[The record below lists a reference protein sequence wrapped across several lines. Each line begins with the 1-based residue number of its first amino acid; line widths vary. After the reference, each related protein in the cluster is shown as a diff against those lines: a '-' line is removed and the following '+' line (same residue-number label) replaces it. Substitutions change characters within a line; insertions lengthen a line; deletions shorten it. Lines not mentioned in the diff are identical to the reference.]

1 MFKRIIAIIGKE
13 ARELLRDPL
22 YLGLALVV
30 PMMIIII
37 MGEGM
42 TLDVKNIPVAF
53 YDRDR
58 SAASREYVS
67 SFTNSEYFTLFG
79 MLDREGQAEEL
90 MAQGK
95 IRLCIEIP
103 ENFSEK
109 LAGNKPVSVRVSVDG
124 SFPSRSEVVTGYV
137 GAINQQTNNLL
148 ISRYK
153 SSYGQNVSLPSVEPI
168 AISWY
173 NPTLESKNFLVPG
186 LISTILMFYP
196 SLLAALVVVREK
208 EVGTIYNLYCSP
220 VKGWEVVIG
229 KAVPYIVV
237 SFVAYLLIFLLS
249 VLFFEVRF
257 TGSFIALT
265 VSALLFLF
273 CTVGYGLLI
282 SIIASSQL
290 SAMFITILTT
300 MLPSFFYS
308 GFLAPIT
315 SQSALGQFVSIFLPS
330 TYFMYIVRGIYLKG
344 ASFAI
349 IWPDLVALLV
359 YAVILYF
366 LAIVSFRKKVS

>member
-13 ARELLRDPL
+13 TRELLRDPL

-67 SFTNSEYFTLFG
+67 SFTNSEYFKLFG

-90 MAQGK
+90 MARGK

-103 ENFSEK
+103 ENFSER
-109 LAGNKPVSVRVSVDG
+109 LAGNKPVSVRVAVDG
-124 SFPSRSEVVTGYV
+124 SFPSRSEVITGYV

-148 ISRYK
+148 LSRYK
-153 SSYGQNVSLPSVEPI
+153 SVYGQNVSLPSTELI

-229 KAVPYIVV
+229 KAVPYIAI

-257 TGSFIALT
+257 TGSFFALT
-265 VSALLFLF
+265 VSALLFLT

-290 SAMFITILTT
+290 AAMFITILTT

-308 GFLAPIT
+308 GFLAPVT
-315 SQSALGQFVSIFLPS
+315 SQSALGQFISAFLPS

-349 IWPDLVALLV
+349 IWPDLLALLI

-366 LAIVSFRKKVS
+366 LAIACFRKKVN

>member
-13 ARELLRDPL
+13 TRELLRDPL

-67 SFTNSEYFTLFG
+67 SFTNSEYFKFFG

-90 MAQGK
+90 MAEGK

-103 ENFSEK
+103 ENFSER

-124 SFPSRSEVVTGYV
+124 SFPSRSEVITGYV

-148 ISRYK
+148 IERYK
-153 SSYGQNVSLPSVEPI
+153 TTYGQNVSLPSAEMI

-196 SLLAALVVVREK
+196 SLLAALIVVREK
-208 EVGTIYNLYCSP
+208 ETGTIYNLYCSP

-229 KAVPYIVV
+229 KAIPYIVI

-249 VLFFEVRF
+249 VLLFEVRF

-265 VSALLFLF
+265 VSALLFLL

-290 SAMFITILTT
+290 AAMFITILTT

-308 GFLAPIT
+308 GFLSPVT
-315 SQSALGQFVSIFLPS
+315 SQSALGQFISIFLPS

-349 IWPDLVALLV
+349 IWPNMFALLI

-366 LAIVSFRKKVS
+366 LAIACFRKKVS

>member
-13 ARELLRDPL
+13 TRELLRDPL

-58 SAASREYVS
+58 SAASREYIS
-67 SFTNSEYFTLFG
+67 SFTNSEYFKLFG
-79 MLDREGQAEEL
+79 ILDREGQAEEL

-95 IRLCIEIP
+95 IRLCVEIP
-103 ENFSEK
+103 ENFSER
-109 LAGNKPVSVRVSVDG
+109 LTGNKPVSVRVSVDG
-124 SFPSRSEVVTGYV
+124 SFPSRSEVITGYV

-148 ISRYK
+148 IERYK
-153 SSYGQNVSLPSVEPI
+153 SVYGQNVSLPSAELI
-168 AISWY
+168 AVSWY

-196 SLLAALVVVREK
+196 SLLAALIVVREK

-229 KAVPYIVV
+229 KAVPYIVI

-257 TGSFIALT
+257 TGSFVALT
-265 VSALLFLF
+265 VSALLFLI
-273 CTVGYGLLI
+273 CTVGYGLLV

-290 SAMFITILTT
+290 AAMFITILTT

-308 GFLAPIT
+308 GFLSPVT
-315 SQSALGQFVSIFLPS
+315 SQSALGQFISIFLPS

-349 IWPDLVALLV
+349 IWPDLLALLI
-359 YAVILYF
+359 YAIILYF
-366 LAIVSFRKKVS
+366 LAINCFRKKVS

>member
-13 ARELLRDPL
+13 TRELLRDPL

-67 SFTNSEYFTLFG
+67 SFTNSEYFKLFG

-90 MAQGK
+90 MARGK

-103 ENFSEK
+103 ENFSER
-109 LAGNKPVSVRVSVDG
+109 LAGNKPVSVRVAVDG
-124 SFPSRSEVVTGYV
+124 SFPSRSEVITGYV

-148 ISRYK
+148 LSRYK
-153 SSYGQNVSLPSVEPI
+153 SVYGQNVSLPSTELI

-229 KAVPYIVV
+229 KAVPYIAI

-257 TGSFIALT
+257 TGSFVALT
-265 VSALLFLF
+265 VSALLFLI

-290 SAMFITILTT
+290 AAMFITILTT

-308 GFLAPIT
+308 GFLAPVT
-315 SQSALGQFVSIFLPS
+315 SQSALGQFISIFLPS

-349 IWPDLVALLV
+349 IWPDLLALLI

-366 LAIVSFRKKVS
+366 LAIACFRKKVN

>member
-1 MFKRIIAIIGKE
+1 MFKRIIAVIGKE
-13 ARELLRDPL
+13 TRELLRDPL

-109 LAGNKPVSVRVSVDG
+109 LVGNKPVSVRVSVDG

-148 ISRYK
+148 IARYK

-220 VKGWEVVIG
+220 IKGWEVVIG
-229 KAVPYIVV
+229 KAVPYILV

-265 VSALLFLF
+265 VSALLFLV

-290 SAMFITILTT
+290 AAMFITILTT

-308 GFLAPIT
+308 GFLSPIT
-315 SQSALGQFVSIFLPS
+315 SQSVLGQFISIFLPS

-349 IWPDLVALLV
+349 IWPDLLALLI

>member
-13 ARELLRDPL
+13 TRELLRDPL

-53 YDRDR
+53 YDHDR
-58 SAASREYVS
+58 SAASREYIS
-67 SFTNSEYFTLFG
+67 SFTNSEYFKLFG
-79 MLDREGQAEEL
+79 ILDREGQAEEL

-95 IRLCIEIP
+95 IRLCVEIP
-103 ENFSEK
+103 ENFSER
-109 LAGNKPVSVRVSVDG
+109 LTGNKPVSVRVSVDG
-124 SFPSRSEVVTGYV
+124 SFPSRSEVITGYV

-148 ISRYK
+148 IERYK
-153 SSYGQNVSLPSVEPI
+153 SVYGQNISLPSAELI
-168 AISWY
+168 AVSWY

-196 SLLAALVVVREK
+196 SLLAALIVVREK

-229 KAVPYIVV
+229 KAVPYIVI

-257 TGSFIALT
+257 TGSFVALT
-265 VSALLFLF
+265 VSALLFLI
-273 CTVGYGLLI
+273 CTVGYGLLV

-290 SAMFITILTT
+290 AAMFITILTT

-308 GFLAPIT
+308 GFLSPVT
-315 SQSALGQFVSIFLPS
+315 SQSALGQFISIFLPS

-349 IWPDLVALLV
+349 IWPDLLALLI
-359 YAVILYF
+359 YAIILYF
-366 LAIVSFRKKVS
+366 LAINCFRKKVS

>member
-13 ARELLRDPL
+13 TRELLRDPL

-58 SAASREYVS
+58 SAASREYIS
-67 SFTNSEYFTLFG
+67 SFTNSEYFKLFG
-79 MLDREGQAEEL
+79 ILDREGQAEEL

-95 IRLCIEIP
+95 IRLCVEIP
-103 ENFSEK
+103 ENFSER
-109 LAGNKPVSVRVSVDG
+109 LIGNKPVSVRVSVDG
-124 SFPSRSEVVTGYV
+124 SFPSRSEVITGYV

-148 ISRYK
+148 IERYK
-153 SSYGQNVSLPSVEPI
+153 SVYGQNISLPSAELI
-168 AISWY
+168 AVSWY

-196 SLLAALVVVREK
+196 SLLAALIVVREK

-229 KAVPYIVV
+229 KAVPYIVI

-257 TGSFIALT
+257 TGSFVALT
-265 VSALLFLF
+265 VSALLFLI
-273 CTVGYGLLI
+273 CTVGYGLLV

-290 SAMFITILTT
+290 AAMFITILTT

-308 GFLAPIT
+308 GFLSPVT
-315 SQSALGQFVSIFLPS
+315 SQSALGQFISIFLPS

-349 IWPDLVALLV
+349 IWPDLLALLI
-359 YAVILYF
+359 YAIILYF
-366 LAIVSFRKKVS
+366 LAINCFRKKVS

>member
-13 ARELLRDPL
+13 TRELLRDPL

-58 SAASREYVS
+58 SAASREYIS
-67 SFTNSEYFTLFG
+67 SFTNSEYFKLFG
-79 MLDREGQAEEL
+79 ILDREDQAEEL

-95 IRLCIEIP
+95 IRLCVEIP
-103 ENFSEK
+103 ENFSER
-109 LAGNKPVSVRVSVDG
+109 LTGNKPVSVRVSVDG
-124 SFPSRSEVVTGYV
+124 SFPSRSEVITGYV

-148 ISRYK
+148 IERYK
-153 SSYGQNVSLPSVEPI
+153 SVYGQNISLPSAELI
-168 AISWY
+168 AVSWY

-196 SLLAALVVVREK
+196 SLLAALIVVREK

-229 KAVPYIVV
+229 KAVPYIVI

-257 TGSFIALT
+257 TGSFVALT
-265 VSALLFLF
+265 VSALLFLI
-273 CTVGYGLLI
+273 CTVGYGLLV

-290 SAMFITILTT
+290 AAMFITILTT

-308 GFLAPIT
+308 GFLSPVT
-315 SQSALGQFVSIFLPS
+315 SQSALGQFISIFLPS

-349 IWPDLVALLV
+349 IWPDLLALLI
-359 YAVILYF
+359 YAIILYF
-366 LAIVSFRKKVS
+366 LAINCFRKKVS

>member
-22 YLGLALVV
+22 YLSLALVV

-79 MLDREGQAEEL
+79 MLDREGQAEAL
-90 MAQGK
+90 MAECK

-103 ENFSEK
+103 ENFSER
-109 LAGNKPVSVRVSVDG
+109 LAANRPVSVRVSVDG
-124 SFPSRSEVVTGYV
+124 SFPSRSEVITGYV

-148 ISRYK
+148 IARYK
-153 SSYGQNVSLPSVEPI
+153 STYGQNASLPSVEPI

-196 SLLAALVVVREK
+196 SLLAALIVVREK

-257 TGSFIALT
+257 TGSFVALT
-265 VSALLFLF
+265 VSALLFLL

-282 SIIASSQL
+282 SIVASSQL
-290 SAMFITILTT
+290 AAMFITILTT

-308 GFLAPIT
+308 GFLSPVT
-315 SQSALGQFVSIFLPS
+315 SQSALGQFISIFLPS

-344 ASFAI
+344 ASFTI
-349 IWPDLVALLV
+349 IWPDLLALLLYSV
-359 YAVILYF
+359 VLYF
-366 LAIVSFRKKVS
+366 LAITCFRKKVS

>member
-13 ARELLRDPL
+13 TRELLRDPL

-67 SFTNSEYFTLFG
+67 SFTNSEYFKLFG

-90 MAQGK
+90 MARGK

-103 ENFSEK
+103 ENFSER
-109 LAGNKPVSVRVSVDG
+109 LAGNKPVSVRVAVDG
-124 SFPSRSEVVTGYV
+124 SFPSRSEVITGYV
-137 GAINQQTNNLL
+137 GAVNQQTNNLL
-148 ISRYK
+148 LSRYK
-153 SSYGQNVSLPSVEPI
+153 SVYGQNVSLPSTELI

-229 KAVPYIVV
+229 KAVPYIAI

-257 TGSFIALT
+257 TGSFFALT
-265 VSALLFLF
+265 VSALLFLT

-290 SAMFITILTT
+290 AAMFITILTT

-308 GFLAPIT
+308 GFLAPVT
-315 SQSALGQFVSIFLPS
+315 SQSALGQFISVFLPS

-344 ASFAI
+344 ASFPI
-349 IWPDLVALLV
+349 IWPDLLALLI

-366 LAIVSFRKKVS
+366 LAIACFRKKVN

>member
-1 MFKRIIAIIGKE
+1 MFKRVIAIIGKE
-13 ARELLRDPL
+13 TRELLRDPL

-67 SFTNSEYFTLFG
+67 SFTNSEYFKLFG

-90 MAQGK
+90 MARGK

-103 ENFSEK
+103 ENFSER
-109 LAGNKPVSVRVSVDG
+109 LAGNKPVSVRVAVDG
-124 SFPSRSEVVTGYV
+124 SFPSRSEVITGYV

-148 ISRYK
+148 LSRYK
-153 SSYGQNVSLPSVEPI
+153 SVYGQNVSLPSTELI

-229 KAVPYIVV
+229 KAVPYIVI

-257 TGSFIALT
+257 TGSFVALT
-265 VSALLFLF
+265 VSALLFLIS
-273 CTVGYGLLI
+273 TVGYGLLV

-290 SAMFITILTT
+290 AAMFITILTT

-308 GFLAPIT
+308 GFLSPVT
-315 SQSALGQFVSIFLPS
+315 SQSALGQFISIFLPS

-349 IWPDLVALLV
+349 IWPDMLALLI
-359 YAVILYF
+359 YAIILYF
-366 LAIVSFRKKVS
+366 LAINCFRKKVS

>member
-13 ARELLRDPL
+13 TRELLRDPL
-22 YLGLALVV
+22 YLALALIV

-290 SAMFITILTT
+290 AAMFITILTT

-315 SQSALGQFVSIFLPS
+315 SQSTLGQFVSIFLPS

-349 IWPDLVALLV
+349 IWPDLVALLI

>member
-13 ARELLRDPL
+13 TRELLRDPL

-229 KAVPYIVV
+229 KAVPYIVI

-290 SAMFITILTT
+290 AAMFITILTT

-308 GFLAPIT
+308 GFLSPIT

-349 IWPDLVALLV
+349 IWPDLLALLI

>member
-13 ARELLRDPL
+13 TRELLRDPL

-58 SAASREYVS
+58 SAASREYIS
-67 SFTNSEYFTLFG
+67 SFTNSEYFKLFG
-79 MLDREGQAEEL
+79 ILDREGQAEEL

-95 IRLCIEIP
+95 IRLCVEIP
-103 ENFSEK
+103 ENFSER
-109 LAGNKPVSVRVSVDG
+109 LTGNKPVSVRVSVDG
-124 SFPSRSEVVTGYV
+124 SFPSRSEVITGYV

-148 ISRYK
+148 IERYK
-153 SSYGQNVSLPSVEPI
+153 SVYGQNISLPSAELI
-168 AISWY
+168 AVSWY

-196 SLLAALVVVREK
+196 SLLAALIVVREK

-229 KAVPYIVV
+229 KAVPYIVI

-257 TGSFIALT
+257 TGSFVALT
-265 VSALLFLF
+265 VSALLFLI
-273 CTVGYGLLI
+273 CTVGYGLLV

-290 SAMFITILTT
+290 AAMFITILTT

-308 GFLAPIT
+308 GFLSPVT
-315 SQSALGQFVSIFLPS
+315 SQSALGQFISIFLPS

-349 IWPDLVALLV
+349 IWPDLLALLI
-359 YAVILYF
+359 YAIILYF
-366 LAIVSFRKKVS
+366 LAINCFRKKVS

>member
-1 MFKRIIAIIGKE
+1 MFKRVMAIIAKE
-13 ARELLRDPL
+13 TRELLRDPL

-67 SFTNSEYFTLFG
+67 SFTNSEYFKLFG

-90 MAQGK
+90 MAEGK

-103 ENFSEK
+103 ENFSER

-124 SFPSRSEVVTGYV
+124 SFPARSEVISGYV

-148 ISRYK
+148 IERYK
-153 SSYGQNVSLPSVEPI
+153 NTYGQNISLPSVEPI
-168 AISWY
+168 TISWY

-186 LISTILMFYP
+186 LIATILMFYP

-220 VKGWEVVIG
+220 VRSWEVVIG
-229 KAVPYIVV
+229 KAVPYIVI

-257 TGSFIALT
+257 TGNFLALT
-265 VSALLFLF
+265 VSALLFLI
-273 CTVGYGLLI
+273 CTVGYGLLV

-290 SAMFITILTT
+290 AAMFITILTT

-308 GFLAPIT
+308 GFLSPVT
-315 SQSALGQFVSIFLPS
+315 SQSTLGQIISIFLPS

-349 IWPDLVALLV
+349 IWQDMFALLI
-359 YAVILYF
+359 YAAVLYF
-366 LAIVSFRKKVS
+366 LAIRCFRKKVS

>member
-13 ARELLRDPL
+13 TRELLRDPL

-58 SAASREYVS
+58 SAASREYIS
-67 SFTNSEYFTLFG
+67 SFTNSEYFKLFG
-79 MLDREGQAEEL
+79 ILDREGQAEEL

-95 IRLCIEIP
+95 IRLCVEIP
-103 ENFSEK
+103 ENFSER
-109 LAGNKPVSVRVSVDG
+109 LTGNKPVSVRVSVDG
-124 SFPSRSEVVTGYV
+124 SFPSRSEVITGYV

-148 ISRYK
+148 IERYK
-153 SSYGQNVSLPSVEPI
+153 SVYGQNISLPSAELI
-168 AISWY
+168 AVSWY

-196 SLLAALVVVREK
+196 SLLAALIVVREK

-229 KAVPYIVV
+229 KAVPYIVI

-257 TGSFIALT
+257 TGSFVALT
-265 VSALLFLF
+265 VSALLFLI
-273 CTVGYGLLI
+273 CTVGYGLLV

-290 SAMFITILTT
+290 AAMFITILTT

-308 GFLAPIT
+308 GFLSPVT
-315 SQSALGQFVSIFLPS
+315 SQSALGQFISIFLPS

-349 IWPDLVALLV
+349 ILPDLLALLI
-359 YAVILYF
+359 YAIILYF
-366 LAIVSFRKKVS
+366 LAINCFRKKVS

>member
-13 ARELLRDPL
+13 TRELLRDPL

-103 ENFSEK
+103 EDFSEK

-229 KAVPYIVV
+229 KAVPYIVI

-290 SAMFITILTT
+290 AAMFITILTT

-308 GFLAPIT
+308 GFLSPIT
-315 SQSALGQFVSIFLPS
+315 SQSTLGQFVSIFLPS

-344 ASFAI
+344 ASFSI
-349 IWPDLVALLV
+349 IWPDLVALLI

>member
-13 ARELLRDPL
+13 TRELLRDPL

-290 SAMFITILTT
+290 AAMFITILTT

-308 GFLAPIT
+308 GFLSPIT

-344 ASFAI
+344 ASFGI
-349 IWPDLVALLV
+349 IWPDLLALLI

>member
-13 ARELLRDPL
+13 TRELLRDPL

-67 SFTNSEYFTLFG
+67 SFTNSEYFKLFG

-90 MAQGK
+90 MARGK

-103 ENFSEK
+103 ENFSER
-109 LAGNKPVSVRVSVDG
+109 LAGNKPVSVRVAVDG
-124 SFPSRSEVVTGYV
+124 SFPSRSEVITGYV

-148 ISRYK
+148 LSRYK
-153 SSYGQNVSLPSVEPI
+153 SVYGQNVSLPSTELI

-229 KAVPYIVV
+229 KAVPYIAI

-257 TGSFIALT
+257 TGSFFALT
-265 VSALLFLF
+265 VSALLFLT

-290 SAMFITILTT
+290 AAMFITILTT

-308 GFLAPIT
+308 GFLAPVT
-315 SQSALGQFVSIFLPS
+315 SQSALGQFISVFLPS

-349 IWPDLVALLV
+349 IWPDLLALLI

-366 LAIVSFRKKVS
+366 LAIACFRKKVN

>member
-13 ARELLRDPL
+13 TRELLRDPL

-67 SFTNSEYFTLFG
+67 SFTNSEYFKLFG

-90 MAQGK
+90 MARGK

-103 ENFSEK
+103 ENFSER
-109 LAGNKPVSVRVSVDG
+109 LAGNKPVSVRVAVDG
-124 SFPSRSEVVTGYV
+124 SFPSRSEVITGYV

-148 ISRYK
+148 LSRYK
-153 SSYGQNVSLPSVEPI
+153 SVYGQNVSLPSTELI

-229 KAVPYIVV
+229 KAVPYIAI

-257 TGSFIALT
+257 TGSFFALT
-265 VSALLFLF
+265 VSALLFLT
-273 CTVGYGLLI
+273 CTVGYGLLV

-290 SAMFITILTT
+290 AAMFITILTT

-308 GFLAPIT
+308 GFLAPVT
-315 SQSALGQFVSIFLPS
+315 SQSALGQFISVFLPS

-349 IWPDLVALLV
+349 IWPDLLALLI

-366 LAIVSFRKKVS
+366 LAIACFRKKVN

>member
-90 MAQGK
+90 MAEGK

-103 ENFSEK
+103 ENFSER

-124 SFPSRSEVVTGYV
+124 SFPARSEVVSGYV

-148 ISRYK
+148 IERYK
-153 SSYGQNVSLPSVEPI
+153 SVYGQNISLPSVQPI
-168 AISWY
+168 TISWY

-186 LISTILMFYP
+186 LIATILMFYP

-229 KAVPYIVV
+229 KAVPYVV
-237 SFVAYLLIFLLS
+237 ISFVAYLLIFLLS

-257 TGSFIALT
+257 TGSFVALT
-265 VSALLFLF
+265 VSALLFLI

-282 SIIASSQL
+282 SIVASSQL
-290 SAMFITILTT
+290 AAMFITILTT

-308 GFLAPIT
+308 GFLAPVT
-315 SQSALGQFVSIFLPS
+315 SQSAMGQFISIFLPS

-349 IWPDLVALLV
+349 IWPDMFALLV

-366 LAIVSFRKKVS
+366 LAIHCFRKKVS

>member
-13 ARELLRDPL
+13 TRELLRDPL

-58 SAASREYVS
+58 SAASREYIS
-67 SFTNSEYFTLFG
+67 SFTNSEYFKLCG
-79 MLDREGQAEEL
+79 ILDREGQAEEL

-95 IRLCIEIP
+95 IRLCVEIP
-103 ENFSEK
+103 ENFSER
-109 LAGNKPVSVRVSVDG
+109 LTGNKPVSVRVSVDG
-124 SFPSRSEVVTGYV
+124 SFPSRSEVITGYV

-148 ISRYK
+148 IERYK
-153 SSYGQNVSLPSVEPI
+153 SVYGQNISLPSAELI
-168 AISWY
+168 AVSWY

-196 SLLAALVVVREK
+196 SLLAALIVVREK

-229 KAVPYIVV
+229 KAVPYIVI

-257 TGSFIALT
+257 TGSFVALT
-265 VSALLFLF
+265 VSALLFLI
-273 CTVGYGLLI
+273 CTVGYGLLV

-290 SAMFITILTT
+290 AAMFITILTT

-308 GFLAPIT
+308 GFLSPVT
-315 SQSALGQFVSIFLPS
+315 SQSALGQFISIFLPS

-349 IWPDLVALLV
+349 IWPDLLALLI
-359 YAVILYF
+359 YAIILYF
-366 LAIVSFRKKVS
+366 LAINCFRKKVS

>member
-13 ARELLRDPL
+13 TRELLRDPL

-79 MLDREGQAEEL
+79 ILDREGQAEEL

-153 SSYGQNVSLPSVEPI
+153 SSYGQNVTLPSVEPI

-229 KAVPYIVV
+229 KAVPYIVI

-290 SAMFITILTT
+290 AAMFITILTT

-308 GFLAPIT
+308 GFLSPIT

-349 IWPDLVALLV
+349 IWPDLLALLI

>member
-13 ARELLRDPL
+13 TRELLRDPL

-58 SAASREYVS
+58 SAASREYIS
-67 SFTNSEYFTLFG
+67 SFTNSEYFKLFG
-79 MLDREGQAEEL
+79 ILDREGQAEEL

-95 IRLCIEIP
+95 IRLCVEIP
-103 ENFSEK
+103 ENFSER
-109 LAGNKPVSVRVSVDG
+109 LIGNKPVSVRVSVDG
-124 SFPSRSEVVTGYV
+124 SFPSRSEVITGYV

-148 ISRYK
+148 IERYK
-153 SSYGQNVSLPSVEPI
+153 SVYGQNVSLPSAELI
-168 AISWY
+168 AVSWY

-196 SLLAALVVVREK
+196 SLLAALIVVREK

-229 KAVPYIVV
+229 KAVPYIVI

-257 TGSFIALT
+257 TGSFVALT
-265 VSALLFLF
+265 VSALLFLI
-273 CTVGYGLLI
+273 CTVGYGLLV

-290 SAMFITILTT
+290 AAMFITILTT

-308 GFLAPIT
+308 GFLSPVT
-315 SQSALGQFVSIFLPS
+315 SQSALGQFISIFLPS

-349 IWPDLVALLV
+349 IWPDLLALLI
-359 YAVILYF
+359 YAIILYL
-366 LAIVSFRKKVS
+366 LAINCFRKKVS

>member
-229 KAVPYIVV
+229 KAVPYIAI

-257 TGSFIALT
+257 TGSFFALT
-265 VSALLFLF
+265 VSALLFLT

-290 SAMFITILTT
+290 AAMFITILTT

-308 GFLAPIT
+308 GFLAPVT
-315 SQSALGQFVSIFLPS
+315 SQSALGQFISVFLPS

-349 IWPDLVALLV
+349 IWPDLLALLI

-366 LAIVSFRKKVS
+366 LAIACFRKKVN

>member
-13 ARELLRDPL
+13 TRELLRDPL

-67 SFTNSEYFTLFG
+67 SFTNSEYFKLFG

-90 MAQGK
+90 MARGK

-103 ENFSEK
+103 ENFSER
-109 LAGNKPVSVRVSVDG
+109 LAGNKPVSVRVAVDG
-124 SFPSRSEVVTGYV
+124 SFPSRSEVITGYV

-148 ISRYK
+148 LSRYK
-153 SSYGQNVSLPSVEPI
+153 SVYGQNVSLPSTELI

-229 KAVPYIVV
+229 KAVPYIAI

-257 TGSFIALT
+257 TGSFFALT
-265 VSALLFLF
+265 VSALLFLT

-290 SAMFITILTT
+290 AAMFITILTT

-308 GFLAPIT
+308 GFLAPVT
-315 SQSALGQFVSIFLPS
+315 SQSALGQFISVFLPS

-349 IWPDLVALLV
+349 IWPDLLALLI
-359 YAVILYF
+359 YAVILYI
-366 LAIVSFRKKVS
+366 LAIACFRKKVN

>member
-13 ARELLRDPL
+13 TRELLRDPL

-67 SFTNSEYFTLFG
+67 SFTNSEYFKLFG

-90 MAQGK
+90 MARGK

-103 ENFSEK
+103 ENFSER
-109 LAGNKPVSVRVSVDG
+109 LAGNKPVSVRVAVDG
-124 SFPSRSEVVTGYV
+124 SFPSRSEVITGYV

-148 ISRYK
+148 LSRYK
-153 SSYGQNVSLPSVEPI
+153 SVYGQNVSLPSTELI

-229 KAVPYIVV
+229 KAVPYIAI

-257 TGSFIALT
+257 TGSFFALT
-265 VSALLFLF
+265 VSALLFLT

-290 SAMFITILTT
+290 AAMFITILTT

-308 GFLAPIT
+308 GFLAPVT
-315 SQSALGQFVSIFLPS
+315 SQSALGQFISVFLPS

-349 IWPDLVALLV
+349 IWPDLLALLI

-366 LAIVSFRKKVS
+366 LAIACFRKKVT

>member
-90 MAQGK
+90 MAEGK

-103 ENFSEK
+103 ENFSER

-124 SFPSRSEVVTGYV
+124 SFPARSEVVSGYV

-148 ISRYK
+148 IERYK
-153 SSYGQNVSLPSVEPI
+153 SVYGQNISLPSVQPI
-168 AISWY
+168 TISWY

-186 LISTILMFYP
+186 LIATILMFYP

-229 KAVPYIVV
+229 KAVPYVV
-237 SFVAYLLIFLLS
+237 ISFVAYLLIFLLS

-257 TGSFIALT
+257 TGSFVALT
-265 VSALLFLF
+265 VSALLFLI

-290 SAMFITILTT
+290 AAMFITILTT

-308 GFLAPIT
+308 GFLAPVT
-315 SQSALGQFVSIFLPS
+315 SQSAIGQFISIFLPS

-349 IWPDLVALLV
+349 IWQDMFALLV

-366 LAIVSFRKKVS
+366 LAIHCFRKKVS

>member
-103 ENFSEK
+103 EDFSEK
-109 LAGNKPVSVRVSVDG
+109 LAGNKPVFVRVSVDG

-148 ISRYK
+148 IARYK
-153 SSYGQNVSLPSVEPI
+153 SSYGQNVSLLSVEPI

-349 IWPDLVALLV
+349 IWPDLLALLV

-366 LAIVSFRKKVS
+366 LAVVSFRKKVS